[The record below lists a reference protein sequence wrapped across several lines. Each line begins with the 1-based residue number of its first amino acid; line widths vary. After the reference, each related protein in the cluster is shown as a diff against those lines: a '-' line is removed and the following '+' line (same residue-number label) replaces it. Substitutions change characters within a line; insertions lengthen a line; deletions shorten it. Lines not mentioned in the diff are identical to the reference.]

1 MNMSELNDEFPV
13 EEKKSPARP
22 KAQPKETMTKELM
35 LKKVN
40 AELAL
45 LKEQADTLQE
55 VVKQLEASQRGADA
69 STTTVEKIDDIL
81 EEVSNIRPSLI
92 RLRGTLKARIIE
104 RLK

>member
-1 MNMSELNDEFPV
+1 MPETNDELPV

-40 AELAL
+40 EELAVLKGQAKILSEVVAEL
-45 LKEQADTLQE
+45 EQSA
-55 VVKQLEASQRGADA
+55 RADA
-69 STTTVEKIDDIL
+69 ATTTVEKIANVLDD
-81 EEVSNIRPSLI
+81 VDSIRPSLE
-92 RLRGTLKARIIE
+92 RLRKTLKARIIE